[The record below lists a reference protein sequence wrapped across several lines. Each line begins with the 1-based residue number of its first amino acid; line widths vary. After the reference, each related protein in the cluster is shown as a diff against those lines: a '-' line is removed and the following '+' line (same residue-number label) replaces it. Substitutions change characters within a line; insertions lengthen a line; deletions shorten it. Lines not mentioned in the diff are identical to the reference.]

1 MGRKVKNTQTKCNIC
16 KTKVVC
22 SFIPSKINGKLN
34 VSRKKY
40 FRPQCR
46 SCKKKLY
53 KERRYSYR
61 DKKEK
66 VCSFCGFFAIN
77 KCQLEVDHID
87 GDASNNNESN
97 LRIICPNCHSLT
109 TNFKNR
115 NRGSGRV
122 GRRNSYIKKGK
133 TNALKQ

>member
-77 KCQLEVDHID
+77 KFQLEVDHID
-87 GDASNNNESN
+87 ENHKNNKKENLQTLCANCHRLKTFLQLYSRGDTNNEN
-97 LRIICPNCHSLT
+97 I
-109 TNFKNR
+109 
-115 NRGSGRV
+115 
-122 GRRNSYIKKGK
+122 
-133 TNALKQ
+133 